1 MAVSRLWACLMFGR
15 KSKAVDVRSAVGLAE
30 NEGYVVVDVRTRDE
44 WKKGHAVGATHI
56 SLASLDNRLKSLEGK
71 QVLAICQT
79 GNRSKKATS
88 IMNRHGIEALNVK
101 GGMDAWGRAGL
112 PTKKGS

>member
-1 MAVSRLWACLMFGR
+1 MFGR
-15 KSKAVDVRSAVGLAE
+15 KRNTVDVVTATEMVI
-30 NEGYVVVDVRTRDE
+30 NDGYIIVDVRTKDE

-56 SLASLDNRLKSLEGK
+56 SLASLDNRLKNLEGK

-79 GNRSKKATS
+79 GSRSKKATS

-101 GGMDAWGRAGL
+101 GGMNAWGRAGL

>member
-1 MAVSRLWACLMFGR
+1 MFGR
-15 KSKAVDVRSAVGLAE
+15 KSKAVDVVTATEMVK
-30 NEGYVVVDVRTRDE
+30 NDGYVIVDVHTKDE
-44 WKKGHAVGATHI
+44 WKTGHAIGATYI
-56 SLASLDNRLKSLEGK
+56 SLASLDSRLKSLEGK

-79 GNRSKKATS
+79 GSRSKRATS

-101 GGMDAWGRAGL
+101 GGVNAWGHAGL